1 MKLINKYKL
10 KVLSMFLV
18 MGLMSFV
25 PEKNPELFGDFTCEG
40 SVLRETKN
48 IKYIDGCR
56 LSGNPH
62 SPSTHWGFRHWI
74 WFAAGL
80 TFAIWTVAEVID
92 SAQKN

>member
-1 MKLINKYKL
+1 
-10 KVLSMFLV
+10 MFLV

-40 SVLRETKN
+40 SGLRETKN

-56 LSGNPH
+56 LSCNPH